1 MLSMTSL
8 IAIAVSEA
16 LKAEAPKGWHGGL
29 ESSLTFFSGNRKTDN
44 ILVVGVAKNDMGGS
58 RMYADAY
65 YSWARQTPAGGG
77 PFSVTT
83 DMWSL
88 GGKYEK
94 DFGKKSFWYLSAR
107 FDRDSVNFL
116 NLRQVYGAGVGFTV
130 FDDEVSTWRLSVGAS
145 QVMEDY
151 TSGNNSF
158 TGAQAESNYSRKLS
172 NKLSVDHTFLYVPN
186 VSDFGD
192 YFYVSNL
199 GFTYAMNGSMTAG
212 LRYIVV
218 FDSSPALG
226 AVRQNT
232 TYAFTLGYKF

>member
-1 MLSMTSL
+1 MFSMSSL
-8 IAIAVSEA
+8 LAIAVSTA
-16 LKAEAPKGWHGGL
+16 LSTDPPKGWHGGL

-44 ILVVGVAKNDMGGS
+44 ILIVGAAKNDMGGS
-58 RMYADAY
+58 RLYADAY
-65 YSWARQTPAGGG
+65 YSWARQTPVGGG

-83 DMWSL
+83 DMWSF

-94 DFGKKSFWYLSAR
+94 DFGNKSFWYLSAR
-107 FDRDSVNFL
+107 FDKDGVNLL
-116 NLRQVYGAGVGFTV
+116 NLRQVYGAGIGYTV
-130 FDDEVSTWRLSVGAS
+130 FSDEASTWRLSVGVS

-151 TSGNNSF
+151 VSGNNNF
-158 TGAQAESNYSRKLS
+158 TGAQAESNYSRKITD
-172 NKLSVDHTFLYVPN
+172 KLSVDHTFLYVPN
-186 VSDFGD
+186 VSQFSD

-199 GFTYAMNGSMTAG
+199 GFSYALNGSMSAG

-218 FDSSPALG
+218 FDSTPATG